1 MTEPSSQNSARSAVL
16 SREWAL
22 AVAAATAAL
31 FFFGGPLGSGALGLG
46 LVVVGLFAVVLL
58 AAFAVVRHAEALAHL
73 LGEPLG
79 TLVLTLA
86 VICIEVAVISATMAA
101 GDGSPTLARD
111 TMYAVVMLA
120 LNGLVGASL
129 VLGGLRYRE
138 QTFNLQG
145 ASAYLAVLVPIAV
158 LTLVLPNFTT
168 ATPDATYSPLQS
180 GLFAL
185 SALGLYGVFLAI
197 QNVRHRA
204 YFLPP
209 EGESADPA
217 SAGTTA
223 DAAGHHA
230 GEARSAGH
238 HGALL
243 VAYLGLIVYLAKQL
257 SKPLDAGVGAVGAPE
272 ALVGLL
278 VAALVFSPEAVTAV
292 RAALANELQRSVNLL
307 LGSAL
312 ASISLTVPAVLVIG
326 LVTGQ
331 SVVLGLR
338 PADMVLLTLTLL
350 VSTLTFASARTNVLL
365 GAVHLVLFVSY
376 LALLF
381 DAGA

>member
-1 MTEPSSQNSARSAVL
+1 MPEPASPPTRIVSGLAS
-16 SREWAL
+16 EWPFG
-22 AVAAATAAL
+22 VAAATAAL
-31 FFFGGPLGSGALGLG
+31 FLLGGMPEAGA
-46 LVVVGLFAVVLL
+46 LVVVALFAVVL
-58 AAFAVVRHAEALAHL
+58 ATAFAVVRHAEALAHT

-86 VICIEVAVISATMAA
+86 VIGIEVAVISASMAA

-145 ASAYLAVLVPIAV
+145 ASAYLAVLVPLAV

-168 ATPDATYSPLQS
+168 ATRDATYSPLQS
-180 GLFAL
+180 GLFAA

-197 QNVRHRA
+197 QNVRHRS

-209 EGESADPA
+209 EPASPEPASPEPASPGPVATTAGAARDPA
-217 SAGTTA
+217 G
-223 DAAGHHA
+223 DGRPAA
-230 GEARSAGH
+230 H
-238 HGALL
+238 HGVLL
-243 VAYLGLIVYLAKQL
+243 VAYLGLIVYLSKQL
-257 SKPLDAGVGAVGAPE
+257 SAPLDAVVSAAGAPE

-292 RAALANELQRSVNLL
+292 RAARANELQRSVNLL

-312 ASISLTVPAVLVIG
+312 ASVSLTVPAALVIG
-326 LVTGQ
+326 LATGQ
-331 SVVLGLR
+331 AVVLGLR

-350 VSTLTFASARTNVLL
+350 VSML
-365 GAVHLVLFVSY
+365 
-376 LALLF
+376 
-381 DAGA
+381 

>member
-1 MTEPSSQNSARSAVL
+1 MPEPASPPTRIVSGLAS
-16 SREWAL
+16 EWPFG
-22 AVAAATAAL
+22 VAAATAAL
-31 FFFGGPLGSGALGLG
+31 FLLGGMPEAGA
-46 LVVVGLFAVVLL
+46 LVVVTLFAVVL
-58 AAFAVVRHAEALAHL
+58 ATAFAVVRHAEALAHT

-86 VICIEVAVISATMAA
+86 VIGIEVAVISASMAA

-145 ASAYLAVLVPIAV
+145 ASAYLAVLVPLAV

-168 ATPDATYSPLQS
+168 ATRDATYSPLQS
-180 GLFAL
+180 GLFAA

-197 QNVRHRA
+197 QNVRHRS

-209 EGESADPA
+209 EPASPEPASPGPVATTAGAARDPA
-217 SAGTTA
+217 G
-223 DAAGHHA
+223 DGRPAA
-230 GEARSAGH
+230 H
-238 HGALL
+238 HGVLL
-243 VAYLGLIVYLAKQL
+243 VAYLGLIVYLSKQL
-257 SKPLDAGVGAVGAPE
+257 SAPLDAVVSAAGAPE

-292 RAALANELQRSVNLL
+292 RAARANELQRSVNLL

-312 ASISLTVPAVLVIG
+312 ASVSLTVPAALVIG
-326 LVTGQ
+326 LATGQ
-331 SVVLGLR
+331 AVVLGLR

-350 VSTLTFASARTNVLL
+350 VSVLKFTSERTNVLL
-365 GAVHLVLFVSY
+365 GAVHLLLFTVY
-376 LALLF
+376 LALIF

>member
-1 MTEPSSQNSARSAVL
+1 MIDPSLPHPTPGGVL

-22 AVAAATAAL
+22 GVAAAASV
-31 FFFGGPLGSGALGLG
+31 FFLVGGPVGTGAISLG
-46 LVVVGLFAVVLL
+46 LVVVGLFVVVLV

-129 VLGGLRYRE
+129 VLGGLRHHE

-145 ASAYLAVLVPIAV
+145 ASAYLAVLVPVAV

-209 EGESADPA
+209 EGEAADPA

-230 GEARSAGH
+230 EDVRSAGY
-238 HGALL
+238 HGVLL
-243 VAYLGLIVYLAKQL
+243 VAYLGLIVFLAKQL
-257 SKPLDAGVGAVGAPE
+257 SKPLDAGVSAVGAPE

-292 RAALANELQRSVNLL
+292 RAAMANELQRSVNLL

-331 SVVLGLR
+331 GVVLGLR

-350 VSTLTFASARTNVLL
+350 VSTLTFASTRTNVLL
-365 GAVHLVLFVSY
+365 GAVHLLLFTVY

>member
-1 MTEPSSQNSARSAVL
+1 MTDPPILHPARSSVL
-16 SREWAL
+16 AREWAL
-22 AVAAATAAL
+22 GIAAVTAAAFLAS
-31 FFFGGPLGSGALGLG
+31 GPFEAGPLGLG

-129 VLGGLRYRE
+129 VLGGLRHHE

-168 ATPDATYSPLQS
+168 ATPDATYSPLQA

-223 DAAGHHA
+223 DAAGHHV
-230 GEARSAGH
+230 GEVRSTGYHAT
-238 HGALL
+238 LL
-243 VAYLGLIVYLAKQL
+243 VVYLGLIVYLAKQL
-257 SKPLDAGVGAVGAPE
+257 SKPLDTAVTGVGAPE

-292 RAALANELQRSVNLL
+292 RAALGNELQRSVNLL

-312 ASISLTVPAVLVIG
+312 ASISLTVPAVLAIG
-326 LVTGQ
+326 LVMGQ
-331 SVVLGLR
+331 DVVLGLG